1 MVDMHMHTTYSDG
14 DKSLEEVLIK
24 CEYKKLEYIS
34 ITDHNT
40 CKAYDDKNIRNNK
53 IFSGKIIKG
62 VEMNAEF
69 KGKKIEILGYN
80 IKNTD
85 IINEWSNQFF
95 SEEILKKQQET
106 SKKRLLDICD
116 KKGLIYDENKFKIDI
131 PLTDYITVYIGKELL
146 SHKENSEILGEL
158 YESLN
163 TFIRKGLM
171 NPDSEYYTGNDA
183 DLKPMYKDVVN
194 IIHKAGG
201 LAFLA
206 HPFEYRIENTIDFI
220 AQLLAEEKL
229 DGIECFHPS
238 SELDNRSNILIN
250 YARENKL
257 FISGGSDFHGNKK
270 PNIDIGVGAGTLNIS
285 KKYIEEWI

>member
-14 DKSLEEVLIK
+14 DKSLEEVLTK

-40 CKAYDDKNIRNNK
+40 CKAYYDKNIRNNK

-95 SEEILKKQQET
+95 SEEILRKQQET
-106 SKKRLLDICD
+106 SKKILLDICD

-146 SHKENSEILGEL
+146 SHKENSAILGEL

-171 NPDSEYYTGNDA
+171 NPDSEYYTCNDA
-183 DLKPMYKDVVN
+183 TIKPMYKDVVN

-220 AQLLAEEKL
+220 DQLLAEEKL

-257 FISGGSDFHGNKK
+257 FISGGSDFHGDKK